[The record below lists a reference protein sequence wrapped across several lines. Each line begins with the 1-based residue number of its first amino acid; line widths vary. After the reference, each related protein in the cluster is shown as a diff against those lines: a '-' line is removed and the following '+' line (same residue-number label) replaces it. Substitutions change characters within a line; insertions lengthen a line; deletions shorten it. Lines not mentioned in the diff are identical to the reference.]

1 MPRKLVQPD
10 KLFIA
15 RSNVGATVLKL
26 QGTSLFS
33 LPHWAETMLDNLA
46 ALLQP
51 HLPPAFRPLQ
61 LFMPGRQ
68 EAFTQP
74 VQAAPLSSEMH

>member
-1 MPRKLVQPD
+1 MLVTAPKRPSCTFRIQTLLTHASPTGLL
-10 KLFIA
+10 K
-15 RSNVGATVLKL
+15 SAT
-26 QGTSLFS
+26 
-33 LPHWAETMLDNLA
+33 LPLWVAILEHQW
-46 ALLQP
+46 
-51 HLPPAFRPLQ
+51 PPAFRPLQ